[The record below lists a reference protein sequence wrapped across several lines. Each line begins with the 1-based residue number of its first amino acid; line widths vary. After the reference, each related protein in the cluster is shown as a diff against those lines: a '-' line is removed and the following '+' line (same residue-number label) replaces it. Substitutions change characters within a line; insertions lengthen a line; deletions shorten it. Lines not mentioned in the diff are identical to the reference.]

1 MDDPETRFTAS
12 VRKPFLD
19 ERFEA
24 ELRSVYTIQRGGW
37 YVFPRL
43 AYRPRDDL
51 RLRVGYLAIGGTR
64 NSVFGQF
71 GKNDELVMEARY
83 TF

>member
-1 MDDPETRFTAS
+1 M
-12 VRKPFLD
+12 
-19 ERFEA
+19 
-24 ELRSVYTIQRGGW
+24 YTIQRGGW

-43 AYRPRDDL
+43 SYRPRDDIRL
-51 RLRVGYLAIGGTR
+51 RLGYLAIGGTR

-71 GKNDELVMEARY
+71 GNNDELVLEARW